1 MIGNEDG
8 LEKVLQIYGAGR
20 QACLGSAK
28 RSPPMHGSA
37 AAPVLARDPAS
48 FATHEGLALF
58 AVAAVNH
65 DPRARSRER

>member
-1 MIGNEDG
+1 
-8 LEKVLQIYGAGR
+8 
-20 QACLGSAK
+20 
-28 RSPPMHGSA
+28 MHGSA